1 MTTFAKRVSAFLKLD
16 DEGKISKFQKQ
27 TIKTWKEQI
36 TIRKNGID
44 ELSERKKELL
54 EEVTEETV
62 LNVDMEQMKSIETR
76 KVYIGM
82 YMGELMKVD
91 DQIRVV
97 DSSIEDL
104 EEEIKRFESMIL
116 LISDK

>member
-36 TIRKNGID
+36 DIRKKNID
-44 ELSERKKELL
+44 DLNDNKKELL

-62 LNVDMEQMKSIETR
+62 LNIDIEQMKSIETR
-76 KVYIGM
+76 KAYIGI
-82 YMGELMKVD
+82 YMAKLMNINEKIIYID
-91 DQIRVV
+91 ISLDR
-97 DSSIEDL
+97 L
-104 EEEIKRFESMIL
+104 EEEIKRFENMIS